1 MAEPLLQSAI
11 DSVPTGAWAVGVS
24 GGADSVALLDLL
36 RGRNELRLHVV
47 HLDHETRGQQSTD
60 DAEFVMRLADQ
71 WGIAATLGLRRDIE
85 PMLAHRPANAS
96 ALFRAMRLCLYRTVV
111 KDLGLRGVILA
122 HHADDQAETVMLRL
136 LRGSLSAG
144 LAGMS
149 PRAMVG
155 GLLILRPLL
164 GVPGEMLRQHLR
176 SRGIA
181 WREDSSNASPR
192 YLRNR
197 VRAMLRGDAALS
209 AALLDL
215 SRACAALRQWTRR
228 GAPTLGE
235 SFAVAELADLPRIL
249 AAESARRWLV
259 ARAAPADELGPD
271 VIDRLIEMA
280 ADAASAPRQHFPGGL
295 LVRRRAGRI
304 SLQERQS
311 LPAR

>member
-1 MAEPLLQSAI
+1 VIDPAI
-11 DSVPTGAWAVGVS
+11 ENAVATVPPGPWAVGVS

-36 RGRNELRLHVV
+36 RGRGDLNLHVV
-47 HLDHETRGQQSTD
+47 HLDHETRGQESTD
-60 DAEFVMRLADQ
+60 DAGFVMHLAER
-71 WGIAATLGLRRDIE
+71 WGIAATLRLRRDIE

-136 LRGSLSAG
+136 LRGSGPAG

-149 PRAMVG
+149 PRATVG

-164 GVPGEMLRQHLR
+164 AVPGELLRQHLR

-181 WREDSSNASPR
+181 WREDASNASPR

-197 VRAMLRGDAALS
+197 VRAILRSDAALS
-209 AALLDL
+209 AALLEL
-215 SRACAALRQWTRR
+215 SRACGALRQWTRR
-228 GAPTLGE
+228 NAPTLGE
-235 SFAVAELADLPRIL
+235 CFAAADLADLPRIL

-259 ARAAPADELGPD
+259 ERGSPPGQVSPGAIG
-271 VIDRLIEMA
+271 RLIAMA
-280 ADAASAPRQHFPGGL
+280 ADAATPSRQCFPGGL
-295 LVRRRAGRI
+295 LVRRRAGRV
-304 SLQERQS
+304 
-311 LPAR
+311 AV